1 MVREGGED
9 NDDEADN
16 AADDDVADDDV
27 ADDDVDDDDVAGDD
41 GDDGGDEA
49 DDVDDLVRAGGEVQ
63 CSQVAGGNI
72 TIMESNQ
79 PTVGLIVI
87 F

>member
-1 MVREGGED
+1 MVRAGVED
-9 NDDEADN
+9 NDD
-16 AADDDVADDDV
+16 DDDVV
-27 ADDDVDDDDVAGDD
+27 DDDVDDNDGGDG
-41 GDDGGDEA
+41 GDDGG

-79 PTVGLIVI
+79 PTVGLIII

>member
-1 MVREGGED
+1 MILWRDGDGD
-9 NDDEADN
+9 GDGDSDG
-16 AADDDVADDDV
+16 DGDGD
-27 ADDDVDDDDVAGDD
+27 GDD

-87 F
+87 FGICILCISLCICISK

>member
-1 MVREGGED
+1 MDVRNASD
-9 NDDEADN
+9 SATIWNDG
-16 AADDDVADDDV
+16 
-27 ADDDVDDDDVAGDD
+27 DDDVDDVGD
-41 GDDGGDEA
+41 GDDDDDDYVG
-49 DDVDDLVRAGGEVQ
+49 DVDDLRAGGEVQ

>member
-16 AADDDVADDDV
+16 GDDEDVADDDV
-27 ADDDVDDDDVAGDD
+27 G
-41 GDDGGDEA
+41 
-49 DDVDDLVRAGGEVQ
+49 DVDDLVRAGGEVQ

>member
-27 ADDDVDDDDVAGDD
+27 AD
-41 GDDGGDEA
+41 DDGGDEA

>member
-1 MVREGGED
+1 MVRAGGED
-9 NDDEADN
+9 NA
-16 AADDDVADDDV
+16 
-27 ADDDVDDDDVAGDD
+27 DDDDVGDD
-41 GDDGGDEA
+41 DDGGDCG
-49 DDVDDLVRAGGEVQ
+49 DDVGDVDDLLRAGGEVQ

>member
-1 MVREGGED
+1 MV
-9 NDDEADN
+9 NEADN
-16 AADDDVADDDV
+16 AADNDVADDNV
-27 ADDDVDDDDVAGDD
+27 ADDDD
-41 GDDGGDEA
+41 DDGGDEA
-49 DDVDDLVRAGGEVQ
+49 DDVDDLVKAGGEVQ

-79 PTVGLIVI
+79 PTVGLIII

>member
-16 AADDDVADDDV
+16 AADDDVADDD
-27 ADDDVDDDDVAGDD
+27 DDDGR
-41 GDDGGDEA
+41 DEA

-79 PTVGLIVI
+79 PTVGLIII

>member
-9 NDDEADN
+9 NDDN
-16 AADDDVADDDV
+16 AADDDVADDD
-27 ADDDVDDDDVAGDD
+27 D
-41 GDDGGDEA
+41 DDGGDEA

-87 F
+87 FLICILCISLCICISK